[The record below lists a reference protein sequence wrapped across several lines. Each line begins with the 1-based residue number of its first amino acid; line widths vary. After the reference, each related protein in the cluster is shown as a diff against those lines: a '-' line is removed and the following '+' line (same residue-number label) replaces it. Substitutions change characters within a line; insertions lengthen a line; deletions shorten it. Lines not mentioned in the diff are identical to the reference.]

1 MSQFFKKNIINKKK
15 KRKEKE
21 REKCLLF
28 RSKFLKNIDNINV
41 ILCSLSMIRVVG
53 ASHIKSSTM
62 KKISQNLIVGFNST
76 SVPLLLTNTTQLR

>member
-1 MSQFFKKNIINKKK
+1 MSQFFKKKIINKKK
-15 KRKEKE
+15 KRKEKK

-41 ILCSLSMIRVVG
+41 ILCSLSMVRVVG
-53 ASHIKSSTM
+53 ASYIKSSTM
-62 KKISQNLIVGFNST
+62 KKISQNLMVGFNST